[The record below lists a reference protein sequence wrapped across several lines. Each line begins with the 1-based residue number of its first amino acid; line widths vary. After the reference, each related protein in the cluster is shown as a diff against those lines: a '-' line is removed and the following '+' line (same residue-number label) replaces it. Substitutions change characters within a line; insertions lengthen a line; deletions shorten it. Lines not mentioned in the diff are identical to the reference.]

1 MSSNG
6 LPAGN
11 RFGIASNDFSHINIR
26 RKGKNMSS
34 KDEELILKTVKEI
47 VVKFIETGNMSPTS
61 FHDHFRNIYNTVAN
75 TVGSIEYPNEGAA
88 KPKK

>member
-1 MSSNG
+1 
-6 LPAGN
+6 
-11 RFGIASNDFSHINIR
+11 
-26 RKGKNMSS
+26 MSS